1 MTQAFV
7 RLLQDQSGATAIEY
21 GVVALFVAI
30 VLIAVA
36 QTIGLHLSVTLVRAI
51 GFITKGHAHTS

>member
-1 MTQAFV
+1 MAQTFARV
-7 RLLQDQSGATAIEY
+7 LQDQSGATAIEY

-36 QTIGLHLSVTLVRAI
+36 QAIGLHLGLTLVRAV
-51 GFITKGHAHTS
+51 GFITRDHTHTS

>member
-1 MTQAFV
+1 MTQASARF
-7 RLLQDQSGATAIEY
+7 LQDQSGATAIEY

-36 QTIGLHLSVTLVRAI
+36 QTIGLHLSMTFVRAV

>member
-1 MTQAFV
+1 MAQAFV
-7 RLLQDQSGATAIEY
+7 RFLQDQSGATAIEY

-36 QTIGLHLSVTLVRAI
+36 QPIGLHVSVTLVRAV
-51 GFITKGHAHTS
+51 GFITKGHTHTA